1 MISYYF
7 DDELEVFVIT
17 RDNEVVFT
25 TGDEQELFQVLD
37 DLLA

>member
-7 DDELEVFVIT
+7 DDELGMFVIT

-25 TGDEQELFQVLD
+25 TEDEQELFQVLD